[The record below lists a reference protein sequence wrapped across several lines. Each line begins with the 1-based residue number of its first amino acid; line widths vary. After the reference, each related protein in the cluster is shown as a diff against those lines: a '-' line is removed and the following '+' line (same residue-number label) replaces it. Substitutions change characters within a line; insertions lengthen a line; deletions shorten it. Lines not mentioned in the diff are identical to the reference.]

1 MSNMFKHT
9 SAAKIPKFET
19 DKDYQKWK
27 SRRNAYVTVNA
38 GGFRLPADEQTY
50 DDLYARSSG
59 KPTRNLDEVTVSVK
73 GDYGLLRS
81 VSVKFTCYDRATF
94 ITAEKAC
101 LRPNRP
107 VSVNYGYVNPAY
119 GGGGGSM
126 DDLRV
131 SGFNWSVNAKNQYE
145 CSFTAIGPTALL
157 PEFNMRAQIKDTGL
171 TFEQPRII
179 GSPKQV
185 PVSGI
190 PSLIEYDIQQGNG
203 KPSDDVEDGTYIK
216 KSGGHIGVLEE
227 PRTGLA
233 GKLLAMLP
241 DWLVPDPDKM
251 TYISFNYLVNRV
263 INGQM
268 LSQATKAMKGRKMK
282 ITASGKC
289 LDGLISGDPMR
300 VLFLGGNAGDY
311 TDPSDPEL
319 GKNFDPNGTGP
330 IALGDRL
337 NAGNI
342 LFNKDFI
349 VEAFEKAKVKADT
362 KKTGEKTAGGKK
374 GTSGVNLQNFMDAL
388 FDKIHAASGGWFQF
402 GLSESPTNSKV
413 LEIINK
419 NEGAGGIT
427 PLTFD
432 PINGDAVTRSTS
444 ISCSPAASDTYQA
457 MCAQQKEAATP
468 SEIEGKEEG
477 GQGGIK
483 AFMEYVKVRMLINR
497 HRTETAPG
505 GFTDDL
511 VTELESALASLV
523 DGQPKSE
530 LKKHAN
536 IPYPMKLNITLDG
549 TAGFRFGDIVSSTAI
564 PSGITS
570 ADIVFRVT
578 EVQHTI
584 AKNDWTT
591 SLTTI
596 CDIG

>member
-1 MSNMFKHT
+1 MANMFKHT
-9 SAAKIPKFET
+9 SAASIPKFET

-27 SRRNAYVTVNA
+27 SRRNAFVTVNA
-38 GGFRLPADEQTY
+38 GGFSLPKFEQTF
-50 DDLYARSSG
+50 DDLYARPSG
-59 KPTRNLDEVTVSVK
+59 KPTANLDEVKVSVK

-81 VSVKFTCYDRATF
+81 VSVKFTCFDRGTF
-94 ITAEKAC
+94 ISAEKAC
-101 LRPNRP
+101 LRPNRKI
-107 VSVNYGYVNPAY
+107 SVNYGYVNPAY

-126 DDLRV
+126 GDLRV
-131 SGFNWSVNAKNQYE
+131 SGFNWTINNKNQYE
-145 CSFTAIGPTALL
+145 CSFTAIGPTSVL
-157 PEFNMRAQIKDTGL
+157 PEFNMRSQIKDTGL

-179 GSPKQV
+179 GPPKNV

-203 KPSDDVEDGTYIK
+203 KPSDDVEDGTYI
-216 KSGGHIGVLEE
+216 SVGGGHIGVLDE

-251 TYISFNYLVNRV
+251 TYISLGYLVTRV

-268 LSQATKAMKGRKMK
+268 LSQATKAMKGRKME
-282 ITASGKC
+282 IAASGKV
-289 LDGLISGDPMR
+289 LSGMISGDPMR
-300 VLFLGGNAGDY
+300 VMFLGGVAGDFS
-311 TDPSDPEL
+311 DPSDPEL

-330 IALGDRL
+330 VAYAGRL
-337 NAGNI
+337 NAANI

-349 VEAFEKAKVKADT
+349 VEAFEKAKVKQDT
-362 KKTGEKTAGGKK
+362 KKTGEKTSGGKK

-402 GLSESPTNSKV
+402 GLSESPDNTKI
-413 LEIINK
+413 LQIINK
-419 NEGAGGIT
+419 NEGAGGIS

-444 ISCSPAASDTYQA
+444 ISCSPAASDVYQA
-457 MCAQQKEAATP
+457 MCNQQKEAATP
-468 SEIEGKEEG
+468 AEIEGSGDGGEG
-477 GQGGIK
+477 GIGAFLDYIK
-483 AFMEYVKVRMLINR
+483 LRGLLTK

-511 VTELESALASLV
+511 VTELESALATLV
-523 DGQPKSE
+523 DTQPKAE
-530 LKKHAN
+530 LIAESN
-536 IPYPMKLNITLDG
+536 IPFPMKLSITLDG
-549 TAGFRFGDIVSSTAI
+549 TSGFRFGDIVSSTAI

-570 ADIVFRVT
+570 ANVVFRVT
-578 EVQHTI
+578 EVHHTI
-584 AKNDWTT
+584 AKNDWST
-591 SLTTI
+591 SLETI